1 MAQTTFYLAIKQL
14 LIQTKTLLN
23 LVWQEFCISSLAYY
37 LLLEII
43 MEIQT
48 INFGT
53 QIIEGSDIIQFP
65 HGLLGL
71 EDHTEFKLFH
81 EESDNPT
88 IHWLQ
93 SVTDADISMSI
104 VSPTAFGIE
113 YEITLTDDD
122 EALLKFDDISDIQ
135 VVLVVY
141 KQGEHENDNDFK
153 AIVRAPLIINTKEN
167 IGLQKHL
174 EQVAIKEAA

>member
-1 MAQTTFYLAIKQL
+1 
-14 LIQTKTLLN
+14 
-23 LVWQEFCISSLAYY
+23 
-37 LLLEII
+37 

-48 INFGT
+48 LNFGT
-53 QIIEGSDIIQFP
+53 QTIEGSDIIQFP

-71 EDHTEFKLFH
+71 EEQTEFKLFH
-81 EESDNPT
+81 EESDSPT

-93 SVTDADISMSI
+93 STTDADISMSI

-113 YEITLTDDD
+113 YEITLSDDD
-122 EALLKFDDISDIQ
+122 EELLKFDDINDIQ

-141 KQGEHENDNDFK
+141 KQDEKENDDDFDFK
-153 AIVRAPLIINTKEN
+153 AIIRAPLIINTKEN

-174 EQVAIKEAA
+174 EQVEIREAA

>member
-1 MAQTTFYLAIKQL
+1 MQ
-14 LIQTKTLLN
+14 IQTL
-23 LVWQEFCISSLAYY
+23 
-37 LLLEII
+37 
-43 MEIQT
+43 
-48 INFGT
+48 NFGT
-53 QIIEGSDIIQFP
+53 QSINGHDIINFP
-65 HGLLGL
+65 NGLLGL
-71 EDHTEFKLFH
+71 EEHTEFKLFH

-93 SVTDADISMSI
+93 SITDADISMSI

-122 EALLKFDDISDIQ
+122 EELLKFDDINDIQ

-141 KQGEHENDNDFK
+141 KQDEEEADDDFDFK
-153 AIVRAPLIINTKEN
+153 AIIQAPIIINTKEN
-167 IGLQKHL
+167 IGLQKNL

>member
-1 MAQTTFYLAIKQL
+1 
-14 LIQTKTLLN
+14 
-23 LVWQEFCISSLAYY
+23 
-37 LLLEII
+37 

-48 INFGT
+48 LNFGT
-53 QIIEGSDIIQFP
+53 QSIDGHDIISFP
-65 HGLLGL
+65 DGLLGL

-81 EESDNPT
+81 EENENPT

-93 SVTDADISMSI
+93 SITDAEISMSI

-113 YEITLTDDD
+113 YEITLSDED
-122 EALLKFDDISDIQ
+122 EALLKFDDINDIQ

-141 KQGEHENDNDFK
+141 KKDEKETEDDFDFK
-153 AIVRAPLIINTKEN
+153 AIIRAPIIINTKEN